1 MLQKKQSNTM
11 KKHTEI
17 KQTAVAWLIEQLNPD
32 PKTMQGHLIHGLLE
46 QALEKEEEQIVDAWH
61 DGYFNGAEEGSTTLG
76 ENYYADNYGFIR

>member
-1 MLQKKQSNTM
+1 M

-17 KQTAVAWLIEQLNPD
+17 KQTALQWFASEIA
-32 PKTMQGHLIHGLLE
+32 GHLGPAAGEDLQKVYE

-76 ENYYADNYGFIR
+76 ENYYADNYGFLR